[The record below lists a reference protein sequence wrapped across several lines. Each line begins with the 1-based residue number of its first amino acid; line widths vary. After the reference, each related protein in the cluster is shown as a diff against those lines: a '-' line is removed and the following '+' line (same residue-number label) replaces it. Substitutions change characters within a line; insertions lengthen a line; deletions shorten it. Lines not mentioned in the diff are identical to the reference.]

1 MRVPGNA
8 SVTIRRTEILRD
20 SQDVQATPA
29 AKGTGGEGGGGVEM
43 KEAERKL
50 AGADG
55 GILGFGQTPDATGKI
70 NPFTSK
76 DSELDLRDF
85 GATSADLAPK
95 GLDKGALPQNLDEAF
110 SAIDEAHETAGA
122 QMERGE
128 DAQALLGTE
137 GLQQTLEVREDIDV
151 DPTADATAWGEESTG
166 ADLARRGLKSDGD
179 DLDKRFKLELNEH
192 PVSPLEDDLNRIL
205 DRTRHVG
212 HIDHASGRN
221 GDAAS

>member
-1 MRVPGNA
+1 MRVPANA
-8 SVTIRRTEILRD
+8 SVHIRRTEILKD
-20 SQDVQATPA
+20 SQGVQDAPA
-29 AKGTGGEGGGGVEM
+29 AKSGAEGGGNVEM

-95 GLDKGALPQNLDEAF
+95 ALDKGALPQNLDEAF
-110 SAIDEAHETAGA
+110 SAIDEAHDTAGA

-128 DAQALLGTE
+128 DAQALLGND
-137 GLQQTLEVREDIDV
+137 GIGQTLEVREDIEV
-151 DPTADATAWGEESTG
+151 DATADASGWAEEG
-166 ADLARRGLKSDGD
+166 AGQDLARRGLKADGEE
-179 DLDKRFKLELNEH
+179 LDNRFKLELSDS
-192 PVSPLEDDLNRIL
+192 PASPLEDDLNRIL

-212 HIDHASGRN
+212 NIDHASGRN
-221 GDAAS
+221 GDAPS